1 MVNDL
6 GIAPFFE
13 DLIVKAVERVYP
25 SVVNISTVKYV
36 EQLFEIVPVQG
47 IGSGFIISTDGL
59 IVTNF
64 HVIEGSRIAN
74 VTTPDGRTMKGR
86 VVGYDPA
93 TDIALIKVDAKN
105 LPTAPIGDSDKLKI
119 GQIAIAI
126 GNPLGLAGGPS
137 VTVGVVSALNRHVK
151 AQRLYMGLIQT
162 DAAINPGNS
171 GGPLVNSNG
180 EVIGVNTAIIPFAQG
195 IGFAIPINLVKKVV
209 DDILMYGRA
218 LRPWLGILGTS
229 LTPQI
234 AEYYGLPVEK
244 GALVVNIIP
253 RSPAYKAGLEEGD
266 IIISVNNKP
275 INSIEDLQDTLR
287 TMHVGEIVDI
297 KFYRGNKILTT
308 KVELEVTE

>member
-1 MVNDL
+1 M
-6 GIAPFFE
+6 GAFFE
-13 DLIVKAVERVYP
+13 DLIIKAVERVYP

-36 EQLFEIVPVQG
+36 EQLFEVVPVQG
-47 IGSGFIISTDGL
+47 IGSGFIISSDGL

-64 HVIEGSRIAN
+64 HVIEGSKVVN
-74 VTTPDGRTMKGR
+74 VITSDGRTMRGR
-86 VVGYDPA
+86 VIGFDPSSD
-93 TDIALIKVDAKN
+93 TALIKVDARN
-105 LPTAPIGDSDKLKI
+105 LPAVLLGDSDKLKI

-137 VTVGVVSALNRHVK
+137 VTVGVISALNRHIR

-195 IGFAIPINLVKKVV
+195 IGFAIPINIVKKVV

-218 LRPWLGILGTS
+218 LRPWLGILGTTV
-229 LTPQI
+229 TPQI
-234 AEYYGLPVEK
+234 AEYYGLPTEK

-253 RSPAYKAGLEEGD
+253 RSPAHKAGLTEGD
-266 IIISVNNKP
+266 IIISINNKQV
-275 INSIEDLQDTLR
+275 NSIEDLQDILR
-287 TMHVGEIVDI
+287 TMKVGEIVDI
-297 KFYRGNKILTT
+297 KFYRGNKIMNT
-308 KVELEVTE
+308 KAELEVAE